1 MSLISNKLGI
11 NNIKD
16 LNKWIEENPKK
27 LIEESEKLQ
36 NQEISELVDKFQD
49 KRIVFIAGPS
59 SSGKTTFSNKIRSE
73 LSNRNINSIVLS
85 MDNYFVDREYTPIDE
100 NNNLNF
106 ECIEAVDMDLF
117 KKDLKNLVN
126 ENKVNIPSFNF
137 KTGKRERGND
147 YQLNNGIIIVEGIHA
162 LNPVVSSE
170 FDNSYKIFICP
181 ESSITSN
188 KVIRQSRR
196 MLRDVLSRGVTP
208 KETLEMW
215 PSITRGENNNIF
227 PFINESNYQFNSHLL
242 YEFAVMKSELNCY
255 LTNIY
260 DKGLESDLKEIN
272 NLLNEINE
280 LPIEMV
286 PEDSIIREFIGGSK
300 YYNY

>member
-11 NNIKD
+11 NSIED
-16 LNKWIEENPKK
+16 LNRWIEENPKR
-27 LIEESEKLQ
+27 LIDESEKLQ
-36 NQEISELVDKFQD
+36 NQEISELVDKFQN

-85 MDNYFVDREYTPIDE
+85 MDNYFVDRKYTPIDE
-100 NNNLNF
+100 NNELNY
-106 ECIEAVDMDLF
+106 ECIEAVDIDLF
-117 KKDLKNLVN
+117 KKDLKNLIN

-147 YQLNNGIIIVEGIHA
+147 CQLNNGIIIVEGIHA
-162 LNPVVSSE
+162 LNPVVFGE

-227 PFINESNYQFNSHLL
+227 PFISESNYQFNSHLL
-242 YEFAVMKSELNCY
+242 YEFAVMKSELNRY
-255 LTNIY
+255 LTNI
-260 DKGLESDLKEIN
+260 DNKGLESDLKEIN
-272 NLLNEINE
+272 DLLNEINE

-286 PEDSIIREFIGGSK
+286 PEDSITREFIGGSK